1 MANAF
6 LSVGN
11 ADKAVGAQEIVTQI
25 DPTQQTFPNLAILAY
40 QAGQTRKG
48 DLAAAKAVDL
58 APKDEQK
65 DLKTQLDS
73 AKTQA
78 LTQQLQ
84 QAAPTRHAHR
94 RRVTPSPLSCAA
106 RPCSSIGRAADS

>member
-1 MANAF
+1 MAQAY
-6 LSVGN
+6 LSLN
-11 ADKAVGAQEIVTQI
+11 KPDKAVATQEALAET
-25 DPTQQTFPNLAILAY
+25 DPSQGTFTNLAILAY
-40 QAGQTRKG
+40 QAGQIRKG

-84 QAAPTRHAHR
+84 QSAPTP
-94 RRVTPSPLSCAA
+94 TPAV
-106 RPCSSIGRAADS
+106 GG